1 MHKVEAIISRTD
13 SIKSFLRTRTY
24 PVATVFEEND
34 STVQDKVRSRLVLF
48 KIKDSSSQLYLF
60 LNGKTCD
67 YHFQLTNAGCFGK
80 LEAKEK
86 KYNEGDD
93 KLFTPV

>member
-24 PVATVFEEND
+24 PVATVFEENV

-48 KIKDSSSQLYLF
+48 KIKDSSSQPYLF
-60 LNGKTCD
+60 LRLPFSINQRRLLRQTGG
-67 YHFQLTNAGCFGK
+67 QR
-80 LEAKEK
+80 K
-86 KYNEGDD
+86 K
-93 KLFTPV
+93 V